1 MPNDSTDSSTSRA
14 GAAPETQHMY
24 CHVPQM
30 PEPQFDP
37 IHDRNR
43 LSAIAMT
50 RKKWQTG
57 TNIKY
62 YFFDGD
68 ADASAYVLADGTTTV
83 VSWRA
88 RDQAQLDRVRQAFDT
103 WKAQGIGLTFT
114 EVDDRSEAELRIG
127 FEPGRGSWSYV
138 GTDNLRIGMNART
151 MNFGWD
157 LTGPSGGDTA
167 LHEVGHA
174 IGFPHEHQNPYA
186 GIVWDEDFV
195 YAALSRPP
203 NRWDRQTIYRN
214 VLMKLDTSEVEGSS
228 WDPDSVMH
236 YPFSPGFIV
245 EPEPYRNGLTPTPGL
260 SARDAAWARKFY
272 PPIDDAAVDEL
283 VLGSVGELDI
293 GQGEQKEFAVRPRAT
308 RTYTFQVLGEGD
320 TTMVLVRMVD
330 GAPLYVAGDNDMG
343 FDRQARLRVRL
354 YRGDEYRLRVRVAYR
369 LETEPLL
376 VAMF

>member
-1 MPNDSTDSSTSRA
+1 MPSDPLDSSTSPA
-14 GAAPETQHMY
+14 DAAPETQHKY
-24 CHVPQM
+24 CHVPRM

-37 IHDRNR
+37 IHDLSR

-62 YFFDGD
+62 HFFDDEGD
-68 ADASAYVLADGTTTV
+68 ASTHVLPDGTTTV

-88 RDQAQLDRVRQAFDT
+88 RDATQLDLVRQAFDT

-114 EVDDRSEAELRIG
+114 EVDDRSEAEVRIG
-127 FEPGRGSWSYV
+127 FERGNGSWSYV
-138 GTDNLRIGMNART
+138 GTDNLRVGMNART

-157 LTGPSGGDTA
+157 LTDPSGGDTA
-167 LHEVGHA
+167 LHEIGHA

-203 NRWDRQTIYRN
+203 NRWDRETIYRN

-245 EPEPYRNGLTPTPGL
+245 EPETFRNGLTPTPGL

-272 PPIDDAAVDEL
+272 PATDEETVDEL
-283 VLGSVGELDI
+283 VLGSVGELDV
-293 GQGEQKEFAVRPRAT
+293 GQGEQKEFGVRPRAT

-320 TTMVLVRMVD
+320 TTMVLVRMID
-330 GAPLYVAGDNDMG
+330 GTPLYVAGDNDMG

-376 VAMF
+376 VAMY

>member
-1 MPNDSTDSSTSRA
+1 MPSDPTDSSTRPA
-14 GAAPETQHMY
+14 PAAPETQHMY
-24 CHVPQM
+24 CQMPQL
-30 PEPQFDP
+30 PEPQFDL
-37 IHDRNR
+37 IHDLSR

-50 RKKWQTG
+50 RKKWQNG

-62 YFFDGD
+62 YFFDD
-68 ADASAYVLADGTTTV
+68 ADVSKYVLADGSTTI

-88 RDQAQLDRVRQAFDT
+88 SDGAQLDRVRQAFDE
-103 WKAQGIGLTFT
+103 WKAQRVGLVFT

-167 LHEVGHA
+167 LHEIGHA

-186 GIVWDEDFV
+186 GIVWNEDFV

-203 NRWDRQTIYRN
+203 NKWDRETIFRN
-214 VLMKLDTSEVEGSS
+214 VLMKLDISEVEGSS

-236 YPFSPGFIV
+236 YPFSAGFIL
-245 EPEPYRNGLTPTPGL
+245 EPESLRNGLTPAPGL
-260 SARDAAWARKFY
+260 SARDAEWARRFY
-272 PPIDDAAVDEL
+272 PPLDGEAVDEL
-283 VLGSVGELDI
+283 VLGGVGTLDI
-293 GQGEQKEFAVRPRAT
+293 GSGEQKDFVVRPRAT

-320 TTMVLVRMVD
+320 TTMVLVRIVD
-330 GAPLYVAGDNDMG
+330 GEPLYVAGDNDMG

-354 YRGDEYRLRVRVAYR
+354 YRGDEYRLRVRVACR